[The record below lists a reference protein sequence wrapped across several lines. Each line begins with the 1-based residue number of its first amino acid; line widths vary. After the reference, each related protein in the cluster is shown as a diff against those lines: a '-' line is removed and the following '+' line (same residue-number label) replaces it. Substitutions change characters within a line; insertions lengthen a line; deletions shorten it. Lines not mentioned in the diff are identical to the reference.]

1 MKGDK
6 KMKTTNAFTE
16 TLIKKQLSSMVEKM
30 VKYYRINYGTDNK
43 QIIRILLDLVQNIYN
58 LIDEIE
64 MEDCE

>member
-1 MKGDK
+1 
-6 KMKTTNAFTE
+6 MKTTNAFTE
-16 TLIKKQLSSMVEKM
+16 TLMKKQLSSMIEKM